1 MEGVTANSQMNMIRL
16 LRLIDNDPS
25 ILVLS
30 TITRSLVL
38 EFINQHSV
46 LLAGRCVKS
55 SSGHYLLL
63 ANCQFLYVESLIV
76 KHKQQFFETIGYRRE
91 VLPKVQ

>member
-1 MEGVTANSQMNMIRL
+1 MEGVTVNSQMDMIRL
-16 LRLIDNDPS
+16 LRHIDNDPS

-30 TITRSLVL
+30 TRSLVPV
-38 EFINQHSV
+38 FISQHSV
-46 LLAGRCVKS
+46 LLVGRCVKS

-63 ANCQFLYVESLIV
+63 ANCQFLYDESLIV